1 MSDKRKA
8 IRDAEKQVED
18 TLECL
23 ERQHDVRIYQVYINS
38 NRGEKPQVNLVSD
51 KRGGSL

>member
-1 MSDKRKA
+1 MSDKREA
-8 IRDAEKQVED
+8 IRKAEEQIENI
-18 TLECL
+18 LEEL
-23 ERQHDVRIYQVYINS
+23 ERYQNARVYQVYINS